1 MEVKEQKP
9 YDIAK
14 SGPQSY
20 RLLQEQNAQNFKIDA
35 PTSKE
40 YLYEK
45 NQANA
50 YLGHSMYNAVEAA
63 PTVVQSPLYGSNTKL
78 GQSYFD
84 QDVYNKE
91 EFENAGDVRAENQ
104 PAIIQ
109 AINGTTK
116 GAILAGTTALSG
128 ILGIP
133 YGIASAA
140 VNHDFS
146 KLWDNDVTRTAQA
159 INDAS
164 EEWLPNYYTKQQTEG
179 SWYSPSNIL
188 SANFIFDKVIK
199 NIGFTVGAA
208 YSGGLYTKGIDLIAK
223 GIGGLR
229 AMALTGKT
237 FKEAAELG
245 ARAMNM
251 SNATRVTKALV
262 GSVFS
267 ATAEGTIEALN
278 HVKDYVDIYRQKV
291 DAHTAEGI
299 NDAYREFAINGG
311 QFDGNGNP
319 ILDNTSKSLI
329 LQDKLY
335 KLQRAKEQAYKEIDA
350 TRANM
355 GNADFIANLPILT
368 LGNWFTLGK
377 MFAGGYKA
385 ARNISKVTTRATKE
399 AMAAAKAEGKE
410 AVERLNNIVKKA
422 KKTGYQG
429 LTDEEKALVEEG
441 TNHLLG
447 DKTYA
452 ALMAARE
459 PLKEGFEEMTQAAAA
474 KSSQNYYGSRVDAI
488 YDAAMDNN
496 SRDQVLNWWQASMQG
511 FKDIYGDFNN
521 YEEGFIGALTGL
533 MGSPTFGKKNNSTS
547 ETYLGRSKW
556 IGMSGG
562 VVPQWRN
569 AIKGRQDE
577 AEIVSHVNRILK
589 NGNLERDIKHLIAQ
603 TSFDNKQKVAAIRND
618 KMSFKDSEL
627 ASIFENIMYLKEAG
641 KIDLLNRAIDN
652 MDGFTEEDAKSILD
666 LTKKEIGLNG
676 GNLNALTKRREELV
690 AQSEELTKQK
700 EAALK
705 GIESFRN
712 STTLTPEESAKI
724 QVAEQ
729 TVARIDETVKN
740 IGNTIED
747 IDKQLKDKKSS
758 VVSPYL
764 NENGDLKTP
773 TEVLEDLNK
782 RKEKHK
788 KILKFVTGAMDSID
802 ASTNEALT
810 NDQLKTLTWYKVM
823 MLDWKDRANSMGTSL
838 SRFVREFLNDQDA
851 IEKLARLDEELK
863 GVDVKHLTKEELQT
877 YGGAIVSRN
886 ILKNIIGGSKSI
898 VKLLE
903 DIQSNSKEDMGLA
916 LARLLNEEKETEIDG
931 KKQKVGD
938 YLFNSLKTT
947 INANAAAAQDEKE
960 NFITTLS
967 DLRKIGENY
976 STYNKLLKEY
986 MKNPSE
992 IDKAHQDT
1000 LNKAEREAN
1009 NKKSKKTKDS
1019 LRFDGSIGDLTK
1031 DLRDNRE
1038 ELENIGAD
1046 EFKNSLDENQLE
1058 AFNEAEKLLDGID
1071 SIEHKI
1077 NTSDLEDEVKK
1088 AMLANLDDSIEGV
1101 NNIDE
1106 LLEKLS
1112 SLDPSEALERA
1123 LEAGNLD
1130 DIAKLDRIEELEA
1143 QYREFIDQD
1152 LSKVADAIEAKRKAQ
1167 IKDIEEKA
1175 KKAADAL
1182 DEAEEERVKEPKE
1195 RKLRVPKE
1203 RKKGEN
1209 LANRKKANARN
1220 KARKE
1225 EQPKSRPSVEED
1237 KEAVKKQGT
1246 NSDIANRNARRKKVG
1261 YSSNF
1266 ANRPQLSETFFYGR
1280 DLLTYVQYIKENPS
1294 RIPKFVASKLFP
1306 GIKTQEDF
1314 IKAYTKYIEA
1324 TYQYL
1329 KDNGAFE
1336 YVKHNLKANDK
1347 LVFTVDEELNNK
1359 AGVPVVIIKAV
1370 DKEGNSHVVGTMKT
1384 ELDFMSINTKT
1395 DLTYGTT
1402 EAAQKKLYDEIVYK
1416 YKASKVKSS
1425 QKQNVKSS
1433 TEQSEDKFNFSTTSG
1448 TRENRYEV
1456 TPHKKIDKDGNTV
1469 ITYSAK
1475 VTYVK
1480 GAPKGH
1486 QEGEVRTLEDGNGF
1500 TKLDFDDIDFAEYA
1514 AGDHREDGTIVT
1526 KDEVDKE
1533 DIKKSR
1539 EIITNLLTDLL
1550 SNKLNTTIRKIII
1563 AKDGRVFVDF
1573 QGKDLRVPL
1582 KKEAVSK
1589 YLDKYSSQSKDDL
1602 IHITNTSQGYS
1613 NLGKIQEWSKKTAD
1627 VRTEP
1632 DGFGVKNGLTYFKK
1646 SHEGGRGGD
1655 NITIW
1660 FRDELSQSIKEKIP
1674 KLLDESK
1681 DLNEFGDKV
1690 TELINTESLQINNE
1704 EFVGTEATIVKPT
1717 YFSSMEEQLGSKKSS
1732 WEYYRDNINRTY
1744 GGIEYVTGVMY
1755 QATLEPAIKFAIDSR
1770 VLPIKYRS
1778 YLGKTRENAIEKSD
1792 LQEIINELKSLE
1804 INNPSELIEYVDRK
1818 SQEQVDSKEFVGAE
1832 SSVKRLMG
1840 GDVAFSD
1847 TESSISSIF
1856 NNTGS
1861 TIIFGVVND
1870 SGMIS
1875 TTNSSVD
1882 SKILQVDVAKAKEGQ
1897 VYVLIPSNN
1906 GSLLPALCYGDVIE
1920 DLLEKPNDW
1929 YIEETIKAIQ
1939 SLTNIAQIGSNKN
1952 NVAKWLG
1959 ISTQTINV
1967 SVGHLGTDNKFTED
1981 TDITNADRIRVA
1993 YNDAKGERKYI
2004 YIALSDDKTISH
2016 DNAKKFIESFA
2027 SRFSIDSHLTVNL
2040 NTQRL
2045 MDKDYINNMSKY
2057 YFTNIVQGQT
2067 HSVNDWFTYNKTQT
2081 EIDNEPKERKPVKP
2095 TKKPTETTP
2104 TGAPKTS
2111 KDVTVG
2117 DNTYTTTSDGRVYDE
2132 EDKLVVGE
2140 ERTKVL
2146 DETNKPQEEP
2156 KEEPTEKQEEKDKQ
2170 EKQEEKPVESV
2181 DLASQILGGAKRG
2194 KRRAKPKEEN
2204 EDKKKDDD
2212 NKPEINQDQIDTTRT
2227 RQSNNR
2233 RRRPIKPSSESSES
2247 TSTAEPT
2254 EPKKTVRQRSI
2265 DKAISIFPNMDKSRI
2280 EGVVN
2285 RIFDAVEGNEGAMQI
2300 LDDIKTVVSFFKKV
2314 STPIANISTRAY
2326 NNFINAVLDPMERE
2340 KLNEESSREFNVE
2353 NKDFNLRTMEV
2364 IDKVSSALREYLD
2377 GYVTIKSKALLNI
2390 FKIIKSAV
2398 DSLGKNMIVLN
2409 NFFNNILAETT
2420 SIIIGETGD
2429 SATEDLR
2436 VRYAY
2441 SNLSNQVKSWLH
2453 NRGTNIDAYN
2463 RLSPQQQESY
2473 IRCMI

>member
-1 MEVKEQKP
+1 MKVKEQKP

-20 RLLQEQNAQNFKIDA
+20 RLLQEQNARNFKIDA

-63 PTVVQSPLYGSNTKL
+63 PTVVQSPLYNSNTKL

-84 QDVYNKE
+84 QDIYNKE

-140 VNHDFS
+140 VNQDFS

-159 INDAS
+159 INDAA

-179 SWYSPSNIL
+179 SWYSPSNIF
-188 SANFIFDKVIK
+188 STNFIFDKVIK

-208 YSGGLYTKGIDLIAK
+208 YSGGLYTKGIDLVAK
-223 GIGGLR
+223 GLGGLR

-278 HVKDYVDIYRQKV
+278 NSKDYVDIYRQKV

-350 TRANM
+350 TRDNM
-355 GNADFIANLPILT
+355 GNADLLANLPILT
-368 LGNWFTLGK
+368 LGNWLTFGK

-385 ARNISKVTTRATKE
+385 ARNTSKVTTRATKE

-422 KKTGYQG
+422 RKTGYQG

-452 ALMAARE
+452 ALMAVRE
-459 PLKEGFEEMTQAAAA
+459 PLKEGNEEMAQSAAA

-589 NGNLERDIKHLIAQ
+589 SGNLERDIKHLIAQ
-603 TSFDNKQKVAAIRND
+603 TSFDNKQKIAAIRND

-641 KIDLLNRAIDN
+641 KTDLLNRAIDN

-676 GNLNALTKRREELV
+676 ENLNALTKRREELV

-729 TVARIDETVKN
+729 TVARIDETVEN

-764 NENGDLKTP
+764 NEDGDLKTP

-788 KILKFVTGAMDSID
+788 KILDFITGAMDSID

-823 MLDWKDRANSMGTSL
+823 MLDWKDRANSMGTTI

-851 IEKLARLDEELK
+851 IEELARLDKELR
-863 GVDVKHLTKEELQT
+863 GVDVQHLTKEELQT

-916 LARLLNEEKETEIDG
+916 LARLLNEDKEIEIDG
-931 KKQKVGD
+931 KKQKIGD
-938 YLFNSLKTT
+938 YLFNAIKTT
-947 INANAAAAQDEKE
+947 INANAVSTQDDK
-960 NFITTLS
+960 NSFITTLS

-976 STYNKLLKEY
+976 NTYNKLLTEY
-986 MKNPSE
+986 TKNPSE
-992 IDKAHQDT
+992 IDKAHQAT
-1000 LNKAEREAN
+1000 TNRAEREAN
-1009 NKKSKKTKDS
+1009 NKKSKSTKNK
-1019 LRFDGSIGDLTK
+1019 LRFDGAIGDLTK
-1031 DLRDNRE
+1031 DLRDNKGE
-1038 ELENIGAD
+1038 IENIGID
-1046 EFKNSLDENQLE
+1046 EFKDSLDERQLK
-1058 AFNEAEKLLDGID
+1058 AFEGAESLLDGID

-1077 NTSDLEDEVKK
+1077 NTSDLEDEVKD
-1088 AMLANLDDSIEGV
+1088 AMLSNLDDSIEGV
-1101 NNIDE
+1101 NNVDE
-1106 LLEKLS
+1106 LLKKLS
-1112 SLDPSEALERA
+1112 SVDPSEALEKA
-1123 LEAGNLD
+1123 LEASNLD
-1130 DIAKLDRIEELEA
+1130 DIAKLDKIEELEA
-1143 QYREFIDQD
+1143 QYREFIEQD

-1167 IKDIEEKA
+1167 IKDIEERA

-1182 DEAEEERVKEPKE
+1182 DEAEEKRVREPKE
-1195 RKLRVPKE
+1195 RKIREPKE
-1203 RKKGEN
+1203 RKKRQT
-1209 LANRKKANARN
+1209 LSDRKKTTVRG
-1220 KARKE
+1220 KAGKE
-1225 EQPKSRPSVEED
+1225 EQPKSKPSIEED
-1237 KEAVKKQGT
+1237 KKAVKKQGT
-1246 NSDIANRNARRKKVG
+1246 SNDIATRNTRRKEKG
-1261 YSSNF
+1261 YSNNF

-1294 RIPKFVASKLFP
+1294 RIPKFIPSKLFP
-1306 GIKTQEDF
+1306 DIKTQEDF
-1314 IKAYTKYIEA
+1314 IKAYTKYIET

-1347 LVFTVDEELNNK
+1347 LIFTVDEELNNK
-1359 AGVPVVIIKAV
+1359 AGVPVVIIKAI

-1416 YKASKVKSS
+1416 FKASKVKSS

-1433 TEQSEDKFNFSTTSG
+1433 TEQSEDKFNFSITSK

-1533 DIKKSR
+1533 DIEKSR
-1539 EIITNLLTDLL
+1539 EIITNLLTNLL

-1573 QGKDLRVPL
+1573 QVGDLRVPL

-1613 NLGKIQEWSKKTAD
+1613 DLGEIQEWSKKTAD

-1632 DGFGVKNGLTYFKK
+1632 DGFGIKNGLTYFKK

-1660 FRDELSQSIKEKIP
+1660 FRDEPSQSIKEKIP

-1690 TELINTESLQINNE
+1690 TELINTESSQINNE
-1704 EFVGTEATIVKPT
+1704 
-1717 YFSSMEEQLGSKKSS
+1717 
-1732 WEYYRDNINRTY
+1732 
-1744 GGIEYVTGVMY
+1744 
-1755 QATLEPAIKFAIDSR
+1755 
-1770 VLPIKYRS
+1770 
-1778 YLGKTRENAIEKSD
+1778 
-1792 LQEIINELKSLE
+1792 
-1804 INNPSELIEYVDRK
+1804 
-1818 SQEQVDSKEFVGAE
+1818 EFVGAE

-1847 TESSISSIF
+1847 IESSISSIF

-1861 TIIFGVVND
+1861 TITFGVVND

-1906 GSLLPALCYGDVIE
+1906 GSLLPALCYGTTIE
-1920 DLLEKPNDW
+1920 ELLEKPNDW

-1959 ISTQTINV
+1959 ISTQTINM
-1967 SVGHLGTDNKFTED
+1967 SVGHLGAENKFTED
-1981 TDITNADRIRVA
+1981 TEITNADKIRVA
-1993 YNDAKGERKYI
+1993 YNDAKGDRKYM
-2004 YIALSDDKTISH
+2004 YITLSDDKTISH

-2027 SRFSIDSHLTVNL
+2027 SRFSIESPLTVNL

-2045 MDKDYINNMSKY
+2045 TDEDYINNMSKY

-2081 EIDNEPKERKPVKP
+2081 ELDNEPKERKSVKP

-2104 TGAPKTS
+2104 TGAPKAS

-2117 DNTYTTTSDGRVYDE
+2117 DNTYTTTSDGRVYND

-2140 ERTKVL
+2140 ERTKIL
-2146 DETNKPQEEP
+2146 DEATKSQEES

-2170 EKQEEKPVESV
+2170 EKQEEKPTESV

-2247 TSTAEPT
+2247 TSTSA
-2254 EPKKTVRQRSI
+2254 EPKKTVRQKSI
-2265 DKAISIFPNMDKSRI
+2265 DKAISIFPNIDKSRI
-2280 EGVVN
+2280 KGIVN
-2285 RIFDAVEGNEGAMQI
+2285 RIFDAVESNTGAMQI
-2300 LDDIKTVVSFFKKV
+2300 LEDIKNAVNFFKKV
-2314 STPIANISTRAY
+2314 STPIGNISTRAY
-2326 NNFINAVLDPMERE
+2326 NNFINAVLDPIE
-2340 KLNEESSREFNVE
+2340 KEELNEEATREFNIE
-2353 NKDFNLRTMEV
+2353 SKDFNLRAMEV
-2364 IDKVSSALREYLD
+2364 MDKVSSAFREYLD
-2377 GYVTIKSKALLNI
+2377 GYITIKSKALLNI
-2390 FKIIKSAV
+2390 FKIIRNTINV
-2398 DSLGKNMIVLN
+2398 LGKNTIVLN

-2420 SIIIGETGD
+2420 SIITGEPVD
-2429 SATEDLR
+2429 SGTEELR
-2436 VRYAY
+2436 TRYAY
-2441 SNLSNQVKSWLH
+2441 NNLSDQVKSWLN

>member
-1 MEVKEQKP
+1 MKVKEQKP

-20 RLLQEQNAQNFKIDA
+20 RLLQEQNARNFKIDA

-63 PTVVQSPLYGSNTKL
+63 PTVVQSPLYSSNTKL

-140 VNHDFS
+140 VNQDFS

-159 INDAS
+159 INDAA

-179 SWYSPSNIL
+179 SWYSPSNIF

-208 YSGGLYTKGIDLIAK
+208 YSGGLYTKGIDLVAK
-223 GIGGLR
+223 GLGGLR

-278 HVKDYVDIYRQKV
+278 NSKDYVDIYRKKY
-291 DAHTAEGI
+291 DALTAEGI

-350 TRANM
+350 TRDNM
-355 GNADFIANLPILT
+355 GNADLLANLPILT
-368 LGNWFTLGK
+368 LGNWLTFGK

-385 ARNISKVTTRATKE
+385 ARNTSKVTTRATKE

-422 KKTGYQG
+422 RKTGYQG

-452 ALMAARE
+452 ALMAVRE
-459 PLKEGFEEMTQAAAA
+459 PLKEGNEEMAQSAAA

-589 NGNLERDIKHLIAQ
+589 SGNLERDIKHLIAQ
-603 TSFDNKQKVAAIRND
+603 TSFDNKQKIAAIRND

-641 KIDLLNRAIDN
+641 KTDLLNRAIDN

-676 GNLNALTKRREELV
+676 ENLNALTKRREELV

-729 TVARIDETVKN
+729 TVARIDETVEN

-758 VVSPYL
+758 VVSPYS
-764 NENGDLKTP
+764 NEDGDLKTP

-788 KILKFVTGAMDSID
+788 KILDFITGAMDSID

-823 MLDWKDRANSMGTSL
+823 MLDWKDRANSMGTTI

-851 IEKLARLDEELK
+851 IEELARLDKELR
-863 GVDVKHLTKEELQT
+863 GVDVQHLTKEELQT

-916 LARLLNEEKETEIDG
+916 LARLLNEDKEIEIDG
-931 KKQKVGD
+931 KKQKIGD
-938 YLFNSLKTT
+938 YLFNAIKTT
-947 INANAAAAQDEKE
+947 INANAVSTQDDK
-960 NFITTLS
+960 NSFITTLS

-976 STYNKLLKEY
+976 NTYNKLLTEY
-986 MKNPSE
+986 TKNPSE
-992 IDKAHQDT
+992 IDKAHQAT
-1000 LNKAEREAN
+1000 TNRAEREAN
-1009 NKKSKKTKDS
+1009 NKKSKSTKNK
-1019 LRFDGSIGDLTK
+1019 LRFDGAIGDLTK
-1031 DLRDNRE
+1031 DLRDNKGE
-1038 ELENIGAD
+1038 IENIGID
-1046 EFKNSLDENQLE
+1046 EFKDSLDEGQLK
-1058 AFNEAEKLLDGID
+1058 AFEGAESLLDGID

-1077 NTSDLEDEVKK
+1077 NTSDLEDEVKD
-1088 AMLANLDDSIEGV
+1088 AMLSNLDDSIEGV
-1101 NNIDE
+1101 NNVDE
-1106 LLEKLS
+1106 LLKKLS
-1112 SLDPSEALERA
+1112 SVDPSEALEKA
-1123 LEAGNLD
+1123 LEASNLD
-1130 DIAKLDRIEELEA
+1130 DIAKLDKIEELEA
-1143 QYREFIDQD
+1143 QYREFIEQD

-1167 IKDIEEKA
+1167 IKDIEERA

-1182 DEAEEERVKEPKE
+1182 DEAEEKRVREPKE
-1195 RKLRVPKE
+1195 RKIREPKE
-1203 RKKGEN
+1203 RKKRQT
-1209 LANRKKANARN
+1209 LSDRKKTTVRG
-1220 KARKE
+1220 KAGKE
-1225 EQPKSRPSVEED
+1225 EQPKSKPSIEED
-1237 KEAVKKQGT
+1237 KKAVKKQGT
-1246 NSDIANRNARRKKVG
+1246 SNDIATRNTRRKEKG
-1261 YSSNF
+1261 YSNNF

-1294 RIPKFVASKLFP
+1294 RIPKFIPSKLFP
-1306 GIKTQEDF
+1306 DIKTQEDF
-1314 IKAYTKYIEA
+1314 IKAYTKYIET

-1347 LVFTVDEELNNK
+1347 LIFTVDEELNNK
-1359 AGVPVVIIKAV
+1359 AGVPVVIIKAI

-1416 YKASKVKSS
+1416 FKASKVKSS

-1433 TEQSEDKFNFSTTSG
+1433 TEQSEDKFNFSITSK

-1533 DIKKSR
+1533 DIEKSR
-1539 EIITNLLTDLL
+1539 EIITNLLTNLL

-1573 QGKDLRVPL
+1573 QVGDLRVPL

-1613 NLGKIQEWSKKTAD
+1613 DLGEIQEWSKKTAD

-1632 DGFGVKNGLTYFKK
+1632 DGFGIKNGLTYFKK

-1660 FRDELSQSIKEKIP
+1660 FRDEPSQSIKEKIP

-1690 TELINTESLQINNE
+1690 TELINTESSQINNE
-1704 EFVGTEATIVKPT
+1704 
-1717 YFSSMEEQLGSKKSS
+1717 
-1732 WEYYRDNINRTY
+1732 
-1744 GGIEYVTGVMY
+1744 
-1755 QATLEPAIKFAIDSR
+1755 
-1770 VLPIKYRS
+1770 
-1778 YLGKTRENAIEKSD
+1778 
-1792 LQEIINELKSLE
+1792 
-1804 INNPSELIEYVDRK
+1804 
-1818 SQEQVDSKEFVGAE
+1818 EFVGAE

-1847 TESSISSIF
+1847 IESSISSIF

-1861 TIIFGVVND
+1861 TITFGVVND

-1906 GSLLPALCYGDVIE
+1906 GSLLPALCYGTTIE
-1920 DLLEKPNDW
+1920 ELLEKPNDW

-1959 ISTQTINV
+1959 ISTQTINM
-1967 SVGHLGTDNKFTED
+1967 SVGHLGAENKFTED
-1981 TDITNADRIRVA
+1981 TEITNADKIRVA
-1993 YNDAKGERKYI
+1993 YNDAKGDRKYM
-2004 YIALSDDKTISH
+2004 YITLSDDKTISH

-2027 SRFSIDSHLTVNL
+2027 SRFSIESPLTVNL

-2081 EIDNEPKERKPVKP
+2081 ELDNEPKERKSVKP

-2104 TGAPKTS
+2104 TGAPKAS

-2117 DNTYTTTSDGRVYDE
+2117 DNTYTTTSDGRVYND

-2140 ERTKVL
+2140 ERTKIL
-2146 DETNKPQEEP
+2146 DEATKSQEES

-2170 EKQEEKPVESV
+2170 EKQEEKPTESV

-2247 TSTAEPT
+2247 TSTSA
-2254 EPKKTVRQRSI
+2254 EPKKTVRQKSI
-2265 DKAISIFPNMDKSRI
+2265 DKAISIFPNIDKSRI
-2280 EGVVN
+2280 KGIVN
-2285 RIFDAVEGNEGAMQI
+2285 RIFDAVESNTGAMQI
-2300 LDDIKTVVSFFKKV
+2300 LEDIKNAVNFFKKV
-2314 STPIANISTRAY
+2314 STPIGNISTRAY
-2326 NNFINAVLDPMERE
+2326 NNFINAVLDPIE
-2340 KLNEESSREFNVE
+2340 KEELNEEATREFNIE
-2353 NKDFNLRTMEV
+2353 SKDFNLRAMEV
-2364 IDKVSSALREYLD
+2364 MDKVSSAFREYLD
-2377 GYVTIKSKALLNI
+2377 GYITIKSKALLNI
-2390 FKIIKSAV
+2390 FKIIRNTINV
-2398 DSLGKNMIVLN
+2398 LGKNTIVLN

-2420 SIIIGETGD
+2420 SIITGEPVD
-2429 SATEDLR
+2429 SGTEELR
-2436 VRYAY
+2436 TRYAY
-2441 SNLSNQVKSWLH
+2441 NNLSDQVKSWLN

>member
-1 MEVKEQKP
+1 MKAKEQKP

-20 RLLQEQNAQNFKIDA
+20 RLLQEQNARNFKIDA

-63 PTVVQSPLYGSNTKL
+63 PTVVQSPLYNSNTKL

-140 VNHDFS
+140 INQDFS
-146 KLWDNDVTRTAQA
+146 KLRDNDVTRTAQA
-159 INDAS
+159 INDAA

-179 SWYSPSNIL
+179 SWYSPSNIF

-208 YSGGLYTKGIDLIAK
+208 YSGGLYTKGIDLVAK
-223 GIGGLR
+223 GLGGLR

-278 HVKDYVDIYRQKV
+278 NSKDYVDIYRKKY
-291 DAHTAEGI
+291 DALTAEGI

-350 TRANM
+350 TRDNM
-355 GNADFIANLPILT
+355 GNADLLANLPILT
-368 LGNWFTLGK
+368 LGNWLTFGK

-385 ARNISKVTTRATKE
+385 ARNTSKVTTRATKE

-447 DKTYA
+447 DKAYA
-452 ALMAARE
+452 ALMAVRE
-459 PLKEGFEEMTQAAAA
+459 PLKEGNEEMAQAAAA

-589 NGNLERDIKHLIAQ
+589 SGNLERDIKHLIAQ

-676 GNLNALTKRREELV
+676 ENLNALNKRKDELV
-690 AQSEELTKQK
+690 AQFEELVKQK
-700 EAALK
+700 DAAAKAIEDFKNSTEPTEEQQAQLAAASDTINRINE
-705 GIESFRN
+705 GIE
-712 STTLTPEESAKI
+712 
-724 QVAEQ
+724 
-729 TVARIDETVKN
+729 N
-740 IGNTIED
+740 INNTIDD
-747 IDKQLKDKKSS
+747 INKQLQDKKSS
-758 VVSPYL
+758 VVSPYS
-764 NENGDLKTP
+764 NEDGDLKTP

-788 KILKFVTGAMDSID
+788 KILDFITGAMDSID

-823 MLDWKDRANSMGTSL
+823 MLDWKDRANSMGTTM

-851 IEKLARLDEELK
+851 IEELARLDKELK
-863 GVDVKHLTKEELQT
+863 GVDVQHLTKEELQT

-903 DIQSNSKEDMGLA
+903 DIESNSKEDMGLA
-916 LARLLNEEKETEIDG
+916 LARLLNEDKEIEIDG
-931 KKQKVGD
+931 KKQKIGD
-938 YLFNSLKTT
+938 YLFNAIKTN
-947 INANAAAAQDEKE
+947 INANAVSTQDDK
-960 NFITTLS
+960 NSFITTLS

-976 STYNKLLKEY
+976 NTYNKLLTEY
-986 MKNPSE
+986 TKNPSE
-992 IDKAHQDT
+992 IDKAHQAT
-1000 LNKAEREAN
+1000 TNRAEREVN
-1009 NKKSKKTKDS
+1009 NKKSKSTKNK
-1019 LRFDGSIGDLTK
+1019 LRFDGTIGDLTK
-1031 DLRDNRE
+1031 DLRDNKGE
-1038 ELENIGAD
+1038 IENIGID
-1046 EFKNSLDENQLE
+1046 EFKDSLDEKQLK
-1058 AFNEAEKLLDGID
+1058 AFEGAEGLLDGID

-1077 NTSDLEDEVKK
+1077 NTSDLEDEVKD
-1088 AMLANLDDSIEGV
+1088 AMLSNLDDSIEGV
-1101 NNIDE
+1101 NNVDE
-1106 LLEKLS
+1106 LLKKLS
-1112 SLDPSEALERA
+1112 SVDPSEALEKA
-1123 LEAGNLD
+1123 LEASNLD
-1130 DIAKLDRIEELEA
+1130 DIAKLDKIEELEA
-1143 QYREFIDQD
+1143 QYREFIEQD
-1152 LSKVADAIEAKRKAQ
+1152 LSKVAEAIEAKRKAQ
-1167 IKDIEEKA
+1167 IKDIEERA

-1182 DEAEEERVKEPKE
+1182 DEAEEKRVKEPKE
-1195 RKLRVPKE
+1195 RKIREPKE
-1203 RKKGEN
+1203 RKKRQT
-1209 LANRKKANARN
+1209 LSDRKKTTVRG
-1220 KARKE
+1220 KAGKE

-1246 NSDIANRNARRKKVG
+1246 NSDINYKNKKRKETG
-1261 YSSNF
+1261 YSNNF

-1280 DLLTYVQYIKENPS
+1280 DLLTYVQYIKENSS
-1294 RIPKFVASKLFP
+1294 RIPKFVASRLFP
-1306 GIKTQEDF
+1306 SIKTQEDF

-1347 LVFTVDEELNNK
+1347 LIFTVDEELNNK
-1359 AGVPVVIIKAV
+1359 AGVPVVIIKAI

-1416 YKASKVKSS
+1416 FKASKAKDSQVKTSNNIS
-1425 QKQNVKSS
+1425 FKTDYQYDKKMSAYGIEGNL
-1433 TEQSEDKFNFSTTSG
+1433 SEVVNGTAIYKDANSNPNILLVAKGDHTFIGIFRESG
-1448 TRENRYEV
+1448 SNRWSIKMENP
-1456 TPHKKIDKDGNTV
+1456 TKDKDFKNMIASVMSQLPVGSELFERTSISVDGLRVFAQQLNHGFEIGND
-1469 ITYSAK
+1469 TYETSLN
-1475 VTYVK
+1475 
-1480 GAPKGH
+1480 GADLGNVFNMSK
-1486 QEGEVRTLEDGNGF
+1486 QEQEDMSQVLADGRNI
-1500 TKLDFDDIDFAEYA
+1500 DDI
-1514 AGDHREDGTIVT
+1514 RNI
-1526 KDEVDKE
+1526 
-1533 DIKKSR
+1533 
-1539 EIITNLLTDLL
+1539 
-1550 SNKLNTTIRKIII
+1550 
-1563 AKDGRVFVDF
+1563 
-1573 QGKDLRVPL
+1573 L
-1582 KKEAVSK
+1582 KP
-1589 YLDKYSSQSKDDL
+1589 YLEK
-1602 IHITNTSQGYS
+1602 
-1613 NLGKIQEWSKKTAD
+1613 
-1627 VRTEP
+1627 
-1632 DGFGVKNGLTYFKK
+1632 FGVKDINKVVFFGKNSSGETVVRLK
-1646 SHEGGRGGD
+1646 
-1655 NITIW
+1655 
-1660 FRDELSQSIKEKIP
+1660 LPVLEKVRQ
-1674 KLLDESK
+1674 E
-1681 DLNEFGDKV
+1681 N
-1690 TELINTESLQINNE
+1690 TNTEQQE
-1704 EFVGTEATIVKPT
+1704 EFI
-1717 YFSSMEEQLGSKKSS
+1717 
-1732 WEYYRDNINRTY
+1732 
-1744 GGIEYVTGVMY
+1744 
-1755 QATLEPAIKFAIDSR
+1755 
-1770 VLPIKYRS
+1770 
-1778 YLGKTRENAIEKSD
+1778 
-1792 LQEIINELKSLE
+1792 
-1804 INNPSELIEYVDRK
+1804 
-1818 SQEQVDSKEFVGAE
+1818 GAE

-1840 GDVAFSD
+1840 GDVAFSN

-1856 NNTGS
+1856 NNTG
-1861 TIIFGVVND
+1861 TEIIFGVVND

-1875 TTNSSVD
+1875 TTNSNVD

-1906 GSLLPALCYGDVIE
+1906 GSLLPALCYGTTIE
-1920 DLLEKPNDW
+1920 ELLEKPNDW

-1959 ISTQTINV
+1959 ISTQTINI
-1967 SVGHLGTDNKFTED
+1967 SVGHLNAENKFTED
-1981 TDITNADRIRVA
+1981 TDITNADKIRVA
-1993 YNDAKGERKYI
+1993 YNDAKGDRKYM
-2004 YIALSDDKTISH
+2004 YITLSDDKTVSH

-2027 SRFSIDSHLTVNL
+2027 SRFSIESPLTVNL

-2081 EIDNEPKERKPVKP
+2081 ELDNEPKERKPVKP

-2117 DNTYTTTSDGRVYDE
+2117 DNTYTTTSDGRVYND

-2146 DETNKPQEEP
+2146 DEATKSQEES
-2156 KEEPTEKQEEKDKQ
+2156 KEELTEKQEEKDKQ
-2170 EKQEEKPVESV
+2170 EKQEEKPTESV

-2194 KRRAKPKEEN
+2194 RRRAKPEEKK

-2212 NKPEINQDQIDTTRT
+2212 NRPEINQDQIDTTRT
-2227 RQSNNR
+2227 RQNNNR

-2247 TSTAEPT
+2247 TSTSA
-2254 EPKKTVRQRSI
+2254 EPKKTVRQKSI
-2265 DKAISIFPNMDKSRI
+2265 DKAISIFPNIDKSRI
-2280 EGVVN
+2280 EGLVN
-2285 RIFDAVEGNEGAMQI
+2285 RIFDAVESNTGAMQI
-2300 LDDIKTVVSFFKKV
+2300 LEDIKTVVSFFKKA

-2326 NNFINAVLDPMERE
+2326 NNFINAVLDPIE
-2340 KLNEESSREFNVE
+2340 KEELDEEATREFNIE
-2353 NKDFNLRTMEV
+2353 NKDFNLRTMEI

-2377 GYVTIKSKALLNI
+2377 GYTTVKSKVLLNI
-2390 FKIIKSAV
+2390 FKIIRNTV
-2398 DSLGKNMIVLN
+2398 NVLGKNTIVLN

-2420 SIIIGETGD
+2420 SIITGEPVD
-2429 SATEDLR
+2429 SGTEELR
-2436 VRYAY
+2436 TRYAY
-2441 SNLSNQVKSWLH
+2441 NNLSDQVKSWL
-2453 NRGTNIDAYN
+2453 NSRGTNIDAYN

>member
-63 PTVVQSPLYGSNTKL
+63 PTVVQSPLYGSKTRL

-128 ILGIP
+128 TLGTI
-133 YGIASAA
+133 YGIGSAFA
-140 VNHDFS
+140 NQDFS
-146 KLWDNDVTRTAQA
+146 KLWDNEVTRAAQA

-164 EEWLPNYYTKQQTEG
+164 EEWLPNYYTTQQTE
-179 SWYSPSNIL
+179 SPWYSLSNIF
-188 SANFIFDKVIK
+188 SANFIFDKVVK
-199 NIGFTVGAA
+199 NIGFTIGAA
-208 YSGGLYTKGIDLIAK
+208 YSGGLYTKGINLVAK
-223 GIGGLR
+223 GLGGLR

-237 FKEAAELG
+237 FREAAELG

-278 HVKDYVDIYRQKV
+278 NSKDYVDIYRQKI

-329 LQDKLY
+329 LRDKLY
-335 KLQRAKEQAYKEIDA
+335 KLQGAKEQAYKEIDA
-350 TRANM
+350 TRDNM
-355 GNADFIANLPILT
+355 GNADLLANLPILT
-368 LGNWFTLGK
+368 LGNWLTFGK

-385 ARNISKVTTRATKE
+385 ARNTSKVTTRATKE
-399 AMAAAKAEGKE
+399 AMTAAKAEGKE
-410 AVERLNNIVKKA
+410 AIERLNNIVKKT

-447 DKTYA
+447 DKAYA

-577 AEIVSHVNRILK
+577 AKIVSHVNRILK
-589 NGNLERDIKHLIAQ
+589 SGNLERDIKHLIAQ

-676 GNLNALTKRREELV
+676 ENLNALTKRRDELV
-690 AQSEELTKQK
+690 AQSEELVKQK
-700 EAALK
+700 DAAAKAVEDFKNNTEPTEEQQAQLATASDTINRINE
-705 GIESFRN
+705 GIE
-712 STTLTPEESAKI
+712 
-724 QVAEQ
+724 
-729 TVARIDETVKN
+729 N
-740 IGNTIED
+740 INNTIDD
-747 IDKQLKDKKSS
+747 IDKQLQDKKSS
-758 VVSPYL
+758 IISPYL

-823 MLDWKDRANSMGTSL
+823 MLDWKDRANSMGTTM

-851 IEKLARLDEELK
+851 IEELARLDEKLK
-863 GVDVKHLTKEELQT
+863 GVDVQHLTKEELQT

-947 INANAAAAQDEKE
+947 INANAAATQDEKE

-967 DLRKIGENY
+967 DLKKIGENY

-992 IDKAHQDT
+992 IDKAHQAT
-1000 LNKAEREAN
+1000 LNRAEREAN

-1046 EFKNSLDENQLE
+1046 EFKNSLDENQLK

-1088 AMLANLDDSIEGV
+1088 AMLTNLDDSIEGV

-1123 LEAGNLD
+1123 LEASNLD

-1143 QYREFIDQD
+1143 QYREFIEQD

-1182 DEAEEERVKEPKE
+1182 DEAEEKRVKEPKE

-1209 LANRKKANARN
+1209 IANRKKANARN
-1220 KARKE
+1220 KAGKE

-1294 RIPKFVASKLFP
+1294 RIPKFIPSKLFP
-1306 GIKTQEDF
+1306 SIKAQEDF

-1347 LVFTVDEELNNK
+1347 LIFTIDEELNNK
-1359 AGVPVVIIKAV
+1359 AGVPVVIIKAI

-1395 DLTYGTT
+1395 DSTYGTT

-1416 YKASKVKSS
+1416 FKASKVKP
-1425 QKQNVKSS
+1425 Q
-1433 TEQSEDKFNFSTTSG
+1433 E
-1448 TRENRYEV
+1448 
-1456 TPHKKIDKDGNTV
+1456 TPQDV
-1469 ITYSAK
+1469 
-1475 VTYVK
+1475 
-1480 GAPKGH
+1480 
-1486 QEGEVRTLEDGNGF
+1486 Q
-1500 TKLDFDDIDFAEYA
+1500 
-1514 AGDHREDGTIVT
+1514 
-1526 KDEVDKE
+1526 
-1533 DIKKSR
+1533 
-1539 EIITNLLTDLL
+1539 
-1550 SNKLNTTIRKIII
+1550 
-1563 AKDGRVFVDF
+1563 
-1573 QGKDLRVPL
+1573 
-1582 KKEAVSK
+1582 
-1589 YLDKYSSQSKDDL
+1589 KDDL

-1660 FRDELSQSIKEKIP
+1660 FRDEPSQSIKEKIP

-1690 TELINTESLQINNE
+1690 TELINTESSQINNE
-1704 EFVGTEATIVKPT
+1704 EFI
-1717 YFSSMEEQLGSKKSS
+1717 
-1732 WEYYRDNINRTY
+1732 
-1744 GGIEYVTGVMY
+1744 
-1755 QATLEPAIKFAIDSR
+1755 
-1770 VLPIKYRS
+1770 
-1778 YLGKTRENAIEKSD
+1778 
-1792 LQEIINELKSLE
+1792 
-1804 INNPSELIEYVDRK
+1804 
-1818 SQEQVDSKEFVGAE
+1818 GAE

-1861 TIIFGVVND
+1861 TITFGVVND

-1875 TTNSSVD
+1875 TTNSNVD

-1906 GSLLPALCYGDVIE
+1906 GSLLPALCYGTTIE
-1920 DLLEKPNDW
+1920 ELLEKPNDW

-1939 SLTNIAQIGSNKN
+1939 SLTNIVQIGSNKI

-2027 SRFSIDSHLTVNL
+2027 SRFSIDSPLTVNL

-2300 LDDIKTVVSFFKKV
+2300 LDDIKTVVSFFKKA

-2326 NNFINAVLDPMERE
+2326 NNFINIVLEPMERE
-2340 KLNEESSREFNVE
+2340 KLDEEATREFNIE
-2353 NKDFNLRTMEV
+2353 SKDFDLKIMEV
-2364 IDKVSSALREYLD
+2364 LDKVSSAFREYLD
-2377 GYVTIKSKALLNI
+2377 GYVTVKSKALLNI

-2436 VRYAY
+2436 TRYAY
-2441 SNLSNQVKSWLH
+2441 SNLSDQVKSWL
-2453 NRGTNIDAYN
+2453 NSRGTNIDAYN

>member
-1 MEVKEQKP
+1 MKVKEQKP

-20 RLLQEQNAQNFKIDA
+20 RLLQEQNARNFKIDA

-63 PTVVQSPLYGSNTKL
+63 PTVVQSPLYNSNTKL

-140 VNHDFS
+140 VNQDFS
-146 KLWDNDVTRTAQA
+146 KLWDNDVTRVAQA
-159 INDAS
+159 INDTA
-164 EEWLPNYYTKQQTEG
+164 EEWLPNYYTKQQTED
-179 SWYSPSNIL
+179 SWYSPSNIF
-188 SANFIFDKVIK
+188 SANFIFDKIIK

-208 YSGGLYTKGIDLIAK
+208 YSGGLYTKGINLVAK
-223 GIGGLR
+223 GLGGLR

-278 HVKDYVDIYRQKV
+278 NSKDYVDIYRKKY
-291 DAHTAEGI
+291 DALTAEGI

-335 KLQRAKEQAYKEIDA
+335 KLQKAKEQAYKEIDA
-350 TRANM
+350 TRDNM

-368 LGNWFTLGK
+368 LGNWLTFGK

-385 ARNISKVTTRATKE
+385 ARNTSKVTTRATKE

-459 PLKEGFEEMTQAAAA
+459 PLKEGNEEMAQAAAA

-511 FKDIYGDFNN
+511 FKNIYGDFNN

-589 NGNLERDIKHLIAQ
+589 SGNLERDIKHLIAQ
-603 TSFDNKQKVAAIRND
+603 TSFDNKQKIAAIRND

-652 MDGFTEEDAKSILD
+652 MEGFTEEDAKSILD
-666 LTKKEIGLNG
+666 LTKKDIGLNG
-676 GNLNALTKRREELV
+676 ENLNALTKRRDELV
-690 AQSEELTKQK
+690 AQSEELVKQK
-700 EAALK
+700 DAAVKAIEDFKNSTEPTEEQQAQLVAASDTINRINE
-705 GIESFRN
+705 GIE
-712 STTLTPEESAKI
+712 
-724 QVAEQ
+724 
-729 TVARIDETVKN
+729 N
-740 IGNTIED
+740 INNTIDD
-747 IDKQLKDKKSS
+747 IDKQLQDKKSS
-758 VVSPYL
+758 IISPYL
-764 NENGDLKTP
+764 NEDGDLKTP
-773 TEVLEDLNK
+773 IEVLEDLNK

-788 KILKFVTGAMDSID
+788 KILDFITGAMDSID

-823 MLDWKDRANSMGTSL
+823 MLDWKDRANSMGTTM

-851 IEKLARLDEELK
+851 IEELARLDEELK
-863 GVDVKHLTKEELQT
+863 GVDVQHLTKEELQT

-903 DIQSNSKEDMGLA
+903 DIESNSKEDMGLA
-916 LARLLNEEKETEIDG
+916 LARLLNEDKEIEIDG
-931 KKQKVGD
+931 KKQKIGD
-938 YLFNSLKTT
+938 YLFNAIKTT
-947 INANAAAAQDEKE
+947 INANAVSTQDDKN

-976 STYNKLLKEY
+976 NTYNKLLTEY
-986 MKNPSE
+986 TKNPSE
-992 IDKAHQDT
+992 IDKAHQAT
-1000 LNKAEREAN
+1000 INRAEREVN
-1009 NKKSKKTKDS
+1009 NKKSKSTKNK
-1019 LRFDGSIGDLTK
+1019 LRFDGTIGDLTK
-1031 DLRDNRE
+1031 DLRDSKGE
-1038 ELENIGAD
+1038 IENIGID
-1046 EFKNSLDENQLE
+1046 EFKDSLDERQLK
-1058 AFNEAEKLLDGID
+1058 AFEGAESLLDGID

-1088 AMLANLDDSIEGV
+1088 AMLDNLDDSIEGV
-1101 NNIDE
+1101 NNVDE

-1112 SLDPSEALERA
+1112 SVDPSEALEKA
-1123 LEAGNLD
+1123 LEASNLD

-1143 QYREFIDQD
+1143 QYREFIEQD

-1182 DEAEEERVKEPKE
+1182 DEAEEERIKEPKE

-1203 RKKGEN
+1203 RKKRQT
-1209 LANRKKANARN
+1209 LSDRKKTTVRG
-1220 KARKE
+1220 KAGKE
-1225 EQPKSRPSVEED
+1225 EQPNSRPSVEED
-1237 KEAVKKQGT
+1237 KKAVKNQGT
-1246 NSDIANRNARRKKVG
+1246 SGDISYRNKRRKEKG
-1261 YSSNF
+1261 YSNNF

-1280 DLLTYVQYIKENPS
+1280 DLLTYVQYIKENPNN
-1294 RIPKFVASKLFP
+1294 IPKFVASKLFP
-1306 GIKTQEDF
+1306 SIKTQEDF
-1314 IKAYTKYIEA
+1314 IKAYTKYIEE

-1336 YVKHNLKANDK
+1336 YVKHNLKANDR
-1347 LVFTVDEELNNK
+1347 LIFTVDEELNNK
-1359 AGVPVVIIKAV
+1359 AGVPVVIIKAI

-1384 ELDFMSINTKT
+1384 ELDFMSINNKT

-1416 YKASKVKSS
+1416 FKASKAKE
-1425 QKQNVKSS
+1425 NTN
-1433 TEQSEDKFNFSTTSG
+1433 TEQ
-1448 TRENRYEV
+1448 
-1456 TPHKKIDKDGNTV
+1456 
-1469 ITYSAK
+1469 
-1475 VTYVK
+1475 
-1480 GAPKGH
+1480 
-1486 QEGEVRTLEDGNGF
+1486 Q
-1500 TKLDFDDIDFAEYA
+1500 
-1514 AGDHREDGTIVT
+1514 
-1526 KDEVDKE
+1526 
-1533 DIKKSR
+1533 
-1539 EIITNLLTDLL
+1539 
-1550 SNKLNTTIRKIII
+1550 
-1563 AKDGRVFVDF
+1563 
-1573 QGKDLRVPL
+1573 
-1582 KKEAVSK
+1582 
-1589 YLDKYSSQSKDDL
+1589 
-1602 IHITNTSQGYS
+1602 
-1613 NLGKIQEWSKKTAD
+1613 
-1627 VRTEP
+1627 
-1632 DGFGVKNGLTYFKK
+1632 
-1646 SHEGGRGGD
+1646 
-1655 NITIW
+1655 
-1660 FRDELSQSIKEKIP
+1660 
-1674 KLLDESK
+1674 
-1681 DLNEFGDKV
+1681 
-1690 TELINTESLQINNE
+1690 E
-1704 EFVGTEATIVKPT
+1704 EFI
-1717 YFSSMEEQLGSKKSS
+1717 
-1732 WEYYRDNINRTY
+1732 
-1744 GGIEYVTGVMY
+1744 
-1755 QATLEPAIKFAIDSR
+1755 
-1770 VLPIKYRS
+1770 
-1778 YLGKTRENAIEKSD
+1778 
-1792 LQEIINELKSLE
+1792 
-1804 INNPSELIEYVDRK
+1804 
-1818 SQEQVDSKEFVGAE
+1818 GAE

-1875 TTNSSVD
+1875 TTNDSVN

-1906 GSLLPALCYGDVIE
+1906 GSLLPALCYGTTIE
-1920 DLLEKPNDW
+1920 ELLEKPNDW

-1959 ISTQTINV
+1959 ISTQTINM
-1967 SVGHLGTDNKFTED
+1967 SVGHLNEDNKFIED
-1981 TDITNADRIRVA
+1981 DDIVNADRVRVA
-1993 YNDAKGERKYI
+1993 FNVKHKEKRQYM

-2027 SRFSIDSHLTVNL
+2027 SRFSIESPLTVNL

-2104 TGAPKTS
+2104 TGAPKAS

-2117 DNTYTTTSDGRVYDE
+2117 DNTYTTTSDGRVYND

-2146 DETNKPQEEP
+2146 DEATKPQEES

-2170 EKQEEKPVESV
+2170 EKQEEKPTESV

-2194 KRRAKPKEEN
+2194 RRRTKPEEKK

-2212 NKPEINQDQIDTTRT
+2212 NRPEISQDQIDTTRT
-2227 RQSNNR
+2227 RQNNNR

-2247 TSTAEPT
+2247 TSTST
-2254 EPKKTVRQRSI
+2254 EPKKTVRQKSI
-2265 DKAISIFPNMDKSRI
+2265 DKAISIFPNIDKSRI
-2280 EGVVN
+2280 EGIVN
-2285 RIFDAVEGNEGAMQI
+2285 RIFDAVESNTGAMQI
-2300 LDDIKTVVSFFKKV
+2300 LEDIKTVVSFFKKA

-2326 NNFINAVLDPMERE
+2326 NNFINAVLDPIE
-2340 KLNEESSREFNVE
+2340 KEELDEEATREFNIE
-2353 NKDFNLRTMEV
+2353 SKDFNLRTME
-2364 IDKVSSALREYLD
+2364 IMDKVSSALREYLD
-2377 GYVTIKSKALLNI
+2377 GYITVKSKVLLNI
-2390 FKIIKSAV
+2390 FKIIRNTV
-2398 DSLGKNMIVLN
+2398 NVLGKNTIVLN

-2420 SIIIGETGD
+2420 SIITGEPVD
-2429 SATEDLR
+2429 SGTEELR
-2436 VRYAY
+2436 TRYAY
-2441 SNLSNQVKSWLH
+2441 SNLSDQVKSWLN

>member
-1 MEVKEQKP
+1 MKAKEQKP

-20 RLLQEQNAQNFKIDA
+20 RLLQEQNARNFKIDA

-63 PTVVQSPLYGSNTKL
+63 PTVVQSPLYNSNTKL

-140 VNHDFS
+140 INQDFS
-146 KLWDNDVTRTAQA
+146 KLWDNDVTRVAQA
-159 INDAS
+159 INDAA

-179 SWYSPSNIL
+179 SWYSPSNIF

-208 YSGGLYTKGIDLIAK
+208 YSGGLYTKGINLIAK
-223 GIGGLR
+223 GLGGLR

-278 HVKDYVDIYRQKV
+278 NSKDYVDIYRKKY
-291 DAHTAEGI
+291 DALTAEGI

-350 TRANM
+350 TRASM
-355 GNADFIANLPILT
+355 GNADLLANLPILT
-368 LGNWFTLGK
+368 LGNWLTFGK

-385 ARNISKVTTRATKE
+385 ARNTSKVTTRATKE

-447 DKTYA
+447 DKAYA
-452 ALMAARE
+452 ALMAVRE
-459 PLKEGFEEMTQAAAA
+459 PLKEGNEEMAQAAAA

-589 NGNLERDIKHLIAQ
+589 SGNLERDIKHLIAQ

-652 MDGFTEEDAKSILD
+652 MDSFTEEDAKSILD

-676 GNLNALTKRREELV
+676 ENLNALNKRKDELV
-690 AQSEELTKQK
+690 AQFEELVKQK
-700 EAALK
+700 DAAAKAIEDFKNSTEPTEEQQAQLAAASDTINRINE
-705 GIESFRN
+705 GIE
-712 STTLTPEESAKI
+712 
-724 QVAEQ
+724 
-729 TVARIDETVKN
+729 N
-740 IGNTIED
+740 INNTIDD
-747 IDKQLKDKKSS
+747 INKQLQDKKSS
-758 VVSPYL
+758 VVSPYS
-764 NENGDLKTP
+764 NEDGDLKTP

-788 KILKFVTGAMDSID
+788 KILDFITGAMDSID

-823 MLDWKDRANSMGTSL
+823 MLDWKDRANSMGTSI

-851 IEKLARLDEELK
+851 IEELARLDKELK
-863 GVDVKHLTKEELQT
+863 GVDVQHLTKEELQT

-903 DIQSNSKEDMGLA
+903 DIESNSKEDMGLA
-916 LARLLNEEKETEIDG
+916 LARLLNEDKEIEIDG
-931 KKQKVGD
+931 KKQKIGD
-938 YLFNSLKTT
+938 YLFNAIKTN
-947 INANAAAAQDEKE
+947 INANAISTQDDK
-960 NFITTLS
+960 NSFITTLS

-976 STYNKLLKEY
+976 NTYNKLLTEY
-986 MKNPSE
+986 TKNPSE
-992 IDKAHQDT
+992 IDKAHQAT
-1000 LNKAEREAN
+1000 TNRAEREVN
-1009 NKKSKKTKDS
+1009 NKKSKSTKNK
-1019 LRFDGSIGDLTK
+1019 LRFDGAVGDLTK
-1031 DLRDNRE
+1031 DLRDNKGE
-1038 ELENIGAD
+1038 IENIGID
-1046 EFKNSLDENQLE
+1046 EFKDSLDEKQLK
-1058 AFNEAEKLLDGID
+1058 AFEGAESLLDGID

-1077 NTSDLEDEVKK
+1077 NTSDLEDEVKG

-1101 NNIDE
+1101 NNVDE

-1112 SLDPSEALERA
+1112 SVDPSEALEKA
-1123 LEAGNLD
+1123 LEASNLD
-1130 DIAKLDRIEELEA
+1130 DIAKLDKIEELEA
-1143 QYREFIDQD
+1143 QYREFIEQD
-1152 LSKVADAIEAKRKAQ
+1152 LSKVAKAIEAKRKAQ
-1167 IKDIEEKA
+1167 IKDIEERA

-1182 DEAEEERVKEPKE
+1182 DKSEEERIKEPKE
-1195 RKLRVPKE
+1195 RKIREPKE
-1203 RKKGEN
+1203 RKKRQT
-1209 LANRKKANARN
+1209 LSDRKKTTVRG
-1220 KARKE
+1220 KAGKE

-1246 NSDIANRNARRKKVG
+1246 SSDITYRNKRRKEKG
-1261 YSSNF
+1261 YSNNF

-1294 RIPKFVASKLFP
+1294 RIPKFVASRLFP
-1306 GIKTQEDF
+1306 SIKTQEDF

-1336 YVKHNLKANDK
+1336 YVKYNLKANDK
-1347 LVFTVDEELNNK
+1347 LIFTVDEELNNK
-1359 AGVPVVIIKAV
+1359 AGVPVVIIKAI

-1416 YKASKVKSS
+1416 YKASKVKP
-1425 QKQNVKSS
+1425 Q
-1433 TEQSEDKFNFSTTSG
+1433 E
-1448 TRENRYEV
+1448 
-1456 TPHKKIDKDGNTV
+1456 TPQDV
-1469 ITYSAK
+1469 
-1475 VTYVK
+1475 
-1480 GAPKGH
+1480 
-1486 QEGEVRTLEDGNGF
+1486 Q
-1500 TKLDFDDIDFAEYA
+1500 
-1514 AGDHREDGTIVT
+1514 
-1526 KDEVDKE
+1526 
-1533 DIKKSR
+1533 
-1539 EIITNLLTDLL
+1539 
-1550 SNKLNTTIRKIII
+1550 
-1563 AKDGRVFVDF
+1563 
-1573 QGKDLRVPL
+1573 
-1582 KKEAVSK
+1582 
-1589 YLDKYSSQSKDDL
+1589 KDDL

-1613 NLGKIQEWSKKTAD
+1613 DLGEIQEWAKKTAD

-1646 SHEGGRGGD
+1646 SHKGGRGGD

-1660 FRDELSQSIKEKIP
+1660 FRNEPSQSIKEKIP

-1690 TELINTESLQINNE
+1690 TELINTESSQINNE
-1704 EFVGTEATIVKPT
+1704 EFI
-1717 YFSSMEEQLGSKKSS
+1717 
-1732 WEYYRDNINRTY
+1732 
-1744 GGIEYVTGVMY
+1744 
-1755 QATLEPAIKFAIDSR
+1755 
-1770 VLPIKYRS
+1770 
-1778 YLGKTRENAIEKSD
+1778 
-1792 LQEIINELKSLE
+1792 
-1804 INNPSELIEYVDRK
+1804 
-1818 SQEQVDSKEFVGAE
+1818 GAE

-1840 GDVAFSD
+1840 GDIAFSD

-1861 TIIFGVVND
+1861 TITFGVVND

-1875 TTNSSVD
+1875 TTNSNVD

-1906 GSLLPALCYGDVIE
+1906 GSLLPALCYGTTIE
-1920 DLLEKPNDW
+1920 ELLEKPNDW

-1959 ISTQTINV
+1959 ISTQTINI
-1967 SVGHLGTDNKFTED
+1967 SVGHLNAKNKFTED
-1981 TDITNADRIRVA
+1981 TDITNADKIRVA
-1993 YNDAKGERKYI
+1993 YNDAKGNRKYM
-2004 YIALSDDKTISH
+2004 YITLSDDKTISH

-2027 SRFSIDSHLTVNL
+2027 SRFSIESPLTVNL

-2081 EIDNEPKERKPVKP
+2081 EIDNEPKEIKPIKP

-2104 TGAPKTS
+2104 TGAPKIS
-2111 KDVTVG
+2111 KDVTMG
-2117 DNTYTTTSDGRVYDE
+2117 DNTYTTTSDGRVYND

-2146 DETNKPQEEP
+2146 DEATKSQEES

-2170 EKQEEKPVESV
+2170 EKQEEKPTESV

-2194 KRRAKPKEEN
+2194 RRRAKPEEKK

-2212 NKPEINQDQIDTTRT
+2212 NRPEINQDQIDTTRT
-2227 RQSNNR
+2227 RQNNNR

-2247 TSTAEPT
+2247 TSTSAEL
-2254 EPKKTVRQRSI
+2254 KKTVRQKSI
-2265 DKAISIFPNMDKSRI
+2265 DKAISIFPNIDKSRI
-2280 EGVVN
+2280 EGIVN
-2285 RIFDAVEGNEGAMQI
+2285 RIFDTVESNTGAMQI
-2300 LDDIKTVVSFFKKV
+2300 LEDIKTAVSFFKKA
-2314 STPIANISTRAY
+2314 STPIGNISTRAY
-2326 NNFINAVLDPMERE
+2326 NNFINAVLDPIE
-2340 KLNEESSREFNVE
+2340 KEELDEEATREFNIE
-2353 NKDFNLRTMEV
+2353 NKDFNLRTMEI

-2377 GYVTIKSKALLNI
+2377 GYITVKSKVLLNI
-2390 FKIIKSAV
+2390 FKIIRNTV
-2398 DSLGKNMIVLN
+2398 NVLGKNTIVLN

-2420 SIIIGETGD
+2420 SIITGEPVD
-2429 SATEDLR
+2429 SGTKELR
-2436 VRYAY
+2436 TRYAY
-2441 SNLSNQVKSWLH
+2441 NNLSDQVKSWLN

>member
-1 MEVKEQKP
+1 MKVKEQKP
-9 YDIAK
+9 YDISK

-20 RLLQEQNAQNFKIDA
+20 RLLQEQNARNFKIDA

-63 PTVVQSPLYGSNTKL
+63 PTVVQSPLYNSNTKL

-116 GAILAGTTALSG
+116 GTILAGTTALSG

-133 YGIASAA
+133 YGIVSAA
-140 VNHDFS
+140 VNQDFS

-159 INDAS
+159 INDAA

-179 SWYSPSNIL
+179 SWYSPSNIF

-208 YSGGLYTKGIDLIAK
+208 YSGGLYTKGIDLVAK
-223 GIGGLR
+223 GLGGLR

-278 HVKDYVDIYRQKV
+278 NSKDYVDIYRKKY
-291 DAHTAEGI
+291 DALTAEGI

-350 TRANM
+350 TRDNM
-355 GNADFIANLPILT
+355 GNADLLANLPILT
-368 LGNWFTLGK
+368 LGNWLTFGK

-385 ARNISKVTTRATKE
+385 ARNTSKVTTRATKE
-399 AMAAAKAEGKE
+399 AMDAARAEGKE

-452 ALMAARE
+452 ALMAVRE
-459 PLKEGFEEMTQAAAA
+459 PLKEGNEEMAQAAAA

-589 NGNLERDIKHLIAQ
+589 SGNLERDIKHLIAQ
-603 TSFDNKQKVAAIRND
+603 TSFDNKQKIAAIRND
-618 KMSFKDSEL
+618 KMLFKDSEL

-652 MDGFTEEDAKSILD
+652 MEGFTEEDAKSILD

-676 GNLNALTKRREELV
+676 ENLNALIKRKNELV
-690 AQSEELTKQK
+690 AQFEGLVKQK
-700 EAALK
+700 DAAAKAIEDFKNSTEPTEEQQAQLAAASDTINRINE
-705 GIESFRN
+705 GIE
-712 STTLTPEESAKI
+712 
-724 QVAEQ
+724 
-729 TVARIDETVKN
+729 N
-740 IGNTIED
+740 INNTIDD
-747 IDKQLKDKKSS
+747 IDKQLQDKKSS
-758 VVSPYL
+758 IISPYL
-764 NENGDLKTP
+764 NEDGDLKTP

-788 KILKFVTGAMDSID
+788 KILDFITGAMDSID

-823 MLDWKDRANSMGTSL
+823 MLDWKDRANSMGTSI

-851 IEKLARLDEELK
+851 IEELARLDEELK
-863 GVDVKHLTKEELQT
+863 GVDVQHLTKEELQT

-903 DIQSNSKEDMGLA
+903 DIESNSKEDMGLA
-916 LARLLNEEKETEIDG
+916 LARLLNEDKEIEIDG
-931 KKQKVGD
+931 KKQKIGD
-938 YLFNSLKTT
+938 YLFNAIKTT
-947 INANAAAAQDEKE
+947 INANAVSTQDDK
-960 NFITTLS
+960 NSFITTLS

-976 STYNKLLKEY
+976 STYNRLLKEY

-992 IDKAHQDT
+992 IDKAHQAT
-1000 LNKAEREAN
+1000 TNRAEREAN
-1009 NKKSKKTKDS
+1009 NKKSKSTKNK
-1019 LRFDGSIGDLTK
+1019 LRFDGTIGDLTK
-1031 DLRDNRE
+1031 DLRDSKGE
-1038 ELENIGAD
+1038 IENIGID
-1046 EFKNSLDENQLE
+1046 EFKDSLDEKQLK
-1058 AFNEAEKLLDGID
+1058 AFEGAESLLDGID

-1088 AMLANLDDSIEGV
+1088 AMLDNLDDSIEGV

-1112 SLDPSEALERA
+1112 SVDPSEALEKA
-1123 LEAGNLD
+1123 LEASNLD
-1130 DIAKLDRIEELEA
+1130 DVAKLDRIEELEA
-1143 QYREFIDQD
+1143 QYREFIEQD

-1167 IKDIEEKA
+1167 IEDIEEKA

-1182 DEAEEERVKEPKE
+1182 DKSEEERIKEPKE

-1203 RKKGEN
+1203 RKKRQT
-1209 LANRKKANARN
+1209 LSDRKKTTVRG
-1220 KARKE
+1220 KAGKE

-1237 KEAVKKQGT
+1237 KKAVKNQGT
-1246 NSDIANRNARRKKVG
+1246 SGDIARRNKKRKEKG
-1261 YSSNF
+1261 YSNNF

-1280 DLLTYVQYIKENPS
+1280 DLLTYVQYIKENPNN
-1294 RIPKFVASKLFP
+1294 IPKFVASKLFP
-1306 GIKTQEDF
+1306 SIKTQEDF

-1347 LVFTVDEELNNK
+1347 LIFTVDEELNNK
-1359 AGVPVVIIKAV
+1359 AGVPIVIIKAI

-1384 ELDFMSINTKT
+1384 ELDFMSINNKT

-1416 YKASKVKSS
+1416 FKASNVKSS

-1433 TEQSEDKFNFSTTSG
+1433 TEQSEDKFNFNATSG
-1448 TRENRYEV
+1448 TRESRYEV
-1456 TPHKKIDKDGNTV
+1456 TSHKKTDKDGNTV

-1475 VTYVK
+1475 LTYVK

-1486 QEGEVRTLEDGNGF
+1486 QEGEVRTLEDESGF
-1500 TKLDFDDIDFAEYA
+1500 VKLDFDDIDFAEYA
-1514 AGDHREDGTIVT
+1514 AGGHREDGTIVT

-1533 DIKKSR
+1533 DIEESKK
-1539 EIITNLLTDLL
+1539 IITNLLTGSL
-1550 SNKLNTTIRKIII
+1550 SNKLNTNIRKIII
-1563 AKDGRVFVDF
+1563 TKDGRVFVDF
-1573 QGKDLRVPL
+1573 QVKDLRVPL

-1589 YLDKYSSQSKDDL
+1589 YLDKQ
-1602 IHITNTSQGYS
+1602 
-1613 NLGKIQEWSKKTAD
+1613 
-1627 VRTEP
+1627 
-1632 DGFGVKNGLTYFKK
+1632 
-1646 SHEGGRGGD
+1646 
-1655 NITIW
+1655 
-1660 FRDELSQSIKEKIP
+1660 
-1674 KLLDESK
+1674 
-1681 DLNEFGDKV
+1681 
-1690 TELINTESLQINNE
+1690 
-1704 EFVGTEATIVKPT
+1704 
-1717 YFSSMEEQLGSKKSS
+1717 
-1732 WEYYRDNINRTY
+1732 
-1744 GGIEYVTGVMY
+1744 
-1755 QATLEPAIKFAIDSR
+1755 
-1770 VLPIKYRS
+1770 
-1778 YLGKTRENAIEKSD
+1778 
-1792 LQEIINELKSLE
+1792 
-1804 INNPSELIEYVDRK
+1804 
-1818 SQEQVDSKEFVGAE
+1818 SQEQVDNKEFIGAE

-1840 GDVAFSD
+1840 GDIAFSD

-1861 TIIFGVVND
+1861 TITFGVVND

-1875 TTNSSVD
+1875 TTNSNVD
-1882 SKILQVDVAKAKEGQ
+1882 SKILQVDAANAKEGQ

-1906 GSLLPALCYGDVIE
+1906 GSLLPALCYGTTIE
-1920 DLLEKPNDW
+1920 ELLKKPNDW

-1939 SLTNIAQIGSNKN
+1939 KLTNIIQIGNNKIE
-1952 NVAKWLG
+1952 VAKWLG
-1959 ISTQTINV
+1959 ISTGTINI
-1967 SVGHLGTDNKFTED
+1967 SVGHLNADKEFIED
-1981 TDITNADRIRVA
+1981 DDIVNADRVRVA
-1993 YNDAKGERKYI
+1993 FNVKHKEKRQYM

-2016 DNAKKFIESFA
+2016 DNAKSFIGSFA
-2027 SRFSIDSHLTVNL
+2027 SRFSKDSPLTVNL
-2040 NTQRL
+2040 NTGRL
-2045 MDKDYINNMSKY
+2045 TDKDYINNISKY

-2104 TGAPKTS
+2104 TGAPKAS

-2117 DNTYTTTSDGRVYDE
+2117 DNTYTTTSDGRVYND

-2146 DETNKPQEEP
+2146 DEATKPQEEP
-2156 KEEPTEKQEEKDKQ
+2156 TEEPTEKQKEKDKQ
-2170 EKQEEKPVESV
+2170 EKQEEKPTESI

-2194 KRRAKPKEEN
+2194 RRRAKPEEKK

-2212 NKPEINQDQIDTTRT
+2212 NRPEINQDQIDTTRT
-2227 RQSNNR
+2227 RQNNNR

-2247 TSTAEPT
+2247 TSTSV
-2254 EPKKTVRQRSI
+2254 EPKKTIRQKSI
-2265 DKAISIFPNMDKSRI
+2265 DKAISIFPNIDKSRI
-2280 EGVVN
+2280 EGIVN
-2285 RIFDAVEGNEGAMQI
+2285 RIFDAVESNTGAMQI
-2300 LDDIKTVVSFFKKV
+2300 LEDIKTVVSFFKKV

-2326 NNFINAVLDPMERE
+2326 NNFINAVLDPIERE
-2340 KLNEESSREFNVE
+2340 ELDEEATREFNIE
-2353 NKDFNLRTMEV
+2353 SKDFNLRTMEI
-2364 IDKVSSALREYLD
+2364 IDKVSSAFREYSD
-2377 GYVTIKSKALLNI
+2377 GYITVKSKVLLNI
-2390 FKIIKSAV
+2390 FKIIRNTV
-2398 DSLGKNMIVLN
+2398 NVLGKNTIVLN

-2420 SIIIGETGD
+2420 SIITGEPVD
-2429 SATEDLR
+2429 SGTEELR
-2436 VRYAY
+2436 TRYAY
-2441 SNLSNQVKSWLH
+2441 SNLSDQVKSWLN

>member
-1 MEVKEQKP
+1 MKAKEQKP

-20 RLLQEQNAQNFKIDA
+20 RLLQEQNARNFKIDA

-63 PTVVQSPLYGSNTKL
+63 PTVVQSPLYNSNTKL

-133 YGIASAA
+133 YGIVSAA
-140 VNHDFS
+140 VNQDFS
-146 KLWDNDVTRTAQA
+146 KLWDNDVTRVAQA
-159 INDAS
+159 INDTA
-164 EEWLPNYYTKQQTEG
+164 EEWLPNYYTKQQTED
-179 SWYSPSNIL
+179 SWYSPSNIF

-208 YSGGLYTKGIDLIAK
+208 YSGGLYTKGINLVAK
-223 GIGGLR
+223 GLGGLR

-278 HVKDYVDIYRQKV
+278 NSKDYVDIYRKKY
-291 DAHTAEGI
+291 DALTAEGI

-350 TRANM
+350 TRDNM
-355 GNADFIANLPILT
+355 GNADLLANLPILT
-368 LGNWFTLGK
+368 LGNWLTFGK

-385 ARNISKVTTRATKE
+385 ARNTSKVTTRATKE

-452 ALMAARE
+452 TLMAARE
-459 PLKEGFEEMTQAAAA
+459 PLKEGNEEMAQAAAA

-589 NGNLERDIKHLIAQ
+589 SGNLERDIKHLIAQ

-652 MDGFTEEDAKSILD
+652 MEGFTEEDAKSILD

-676 GNLNALTKRREELV
+676 ENLNALTKRKDELV
-690 AQSEELTKQK
+690 AQFEELVKQK
-700 EAALK
+700 DAAAKAIEDFKNSTEPTEEQQVQLAAASDTINRINE
-705 GIESFRN
+705 GIE
-712 STTLTPEESAKI
+712 
-724 QVAEQ
+724 
-729 TVARIDETVKN
+729 N
-740 IGNTIED
+740 INNTIDD
-747 IDKQLKDKKSS
+747 INKQLQDKKSS
-758 VVSPYL
+758 IISPYL
-764 NENGDLKTP
+764 NEDGDLKTP

-788 KILKFVTGAMDSID
+788 KILDFITGAMDSID

-823 MLDWKDRANSMGTSL
+823 MLDWKDRANSMGTTM

-851 IEKLARLDEELK
+851 IEELARLDEELK
-863 GVDVKHLTKEELQT
+863 GVDIQHLTKEELQT

-903 DIQSNSKEDMGLA
+903 DIESNSKEDMGLA
-916 LARLLNEEKETEIDG
+916 LARLLNEDKEIEIDG
-931 KKQKVGD
+931 KKQKIGD
-938 YLFNSLKTT
+938 YLFNAIKTT
-947 INANAAAAQDEKE
+947 INANAVSTQDDK
-960 NFITTLS
+960 NSFITTLS

-976 STYNKLLKEY
+976 NTYNKLLTEY
-986 MKNPSE
+986 TKNPSE
-992 IDKAHQDT
+992 IDKAHQAT
-1000 LNKAEREAN
+1000 TNRAEREVN
-1009 NKKSKKTKDS
+1009 NKKSKSTKNK
-1019 LRFDGSIGDLTK
+1019 LRFDGAIGDLTK
-1031 DLRDNRE
+1031 DLRDSKGE
-1038 ELENIGAD
+1038 IENIGID
-1046 EFKNSLDENQLE
+1046 EFKDSLDERQLK
-1058 AFNEAEKLLDGID
+1058 AFEGAESLLDGID

-1088 AMLANLDDSIEGV
+1088 AMLDNLDDSIEGV
-1101 NNIDE
+1101 NNVDE

-1112 SLDPSEALERA
+1112 SVDPSEALEKA
-1123 LEAGNLD
+1123 LEASNLD
-1130 DIAKLDRIEELEA
+1130 DIAKLDKIEELEA
-1143 QYREFIDQD
+1143 QYREFIEQD

-1182 DEAEEERVKEPKE
+1182 DEAEEKRIKEPKE
-1195 RKLRVPKE
+1195 RKLRVPKD
-1203 RKKGEN
+1203 RKKRQT
-1209 LANRKKANARN
+1209 LSDRKKTTVRG
-1220 KARKE
+1220 KAGKE

-1237 KEAVKKQGT
+1237 KEAVKTQGT
-1246 NSDIANRNARRKKVG
+1246 SSNIADRNKRRKEKG
-1261 YSSNF
+1261 YSNNF

-1280 DLLTYVQYIKENPS
+1280 DLLTYVQYIKENPNN
-1294 RIPKFVASKLFP
+1294 IPKFVASKLFP
-1306 GIKTQEDF
+1306 SIKTQEDF
-1314 IKAYTKYIEA
+1314 RKAYTKYIEA

-1329 KDNGAFE
+1329 KDNRAFE
-1336 YVKHNLKANDK
+1336 YVKHNLKANAK
-1347 LVFTVDEELNNK
+1347 LIFTVDEELNNK
-1359 AGVPVVIIKAV
+1359 AGVPVVIIKAI

-1416 YKASKVKSS
+1416 FKASKAKE
-1425 QKQNVKSS
+1425 NTN
-1433 TEQSEDKFNFSTTSG
+1433 TEQ
-1448 TRENRYEV
+1448 
-1456 TPHKKIDKDGNTV
+1456 
-1469 ITYSAK
+1469 
-1475 VTYVK
+1475 
-1480 GAPKGH
+1480 
-1486 QEGEVRTLEDGNGF
+1486 Q
-1500 TKLDFDDIDFAEYA
+1500 
-1514 AGDHREDGTIVT
+1514 
-1526 KDEVDKE
+1526 
-1533 DIKKSR
+1533 
-1539 EIITNLLTDLL
+1539 
-1550 SNKLNTTIRKIII
+1550 
-1563 AKDGRVFVDF
+1563 
-1573 QGKDLRVPL
+1573 
-1582 KKEAVSK
+1582 
-1589 YLDKYSSQSKDDL
+1589 
-1602 IHITNTSQGYS
+1602 
-1613 NLGKIQEWSKKTAD
+1613 
-1627 VRTEP
+1627 
-1632 DGFGVKNGLTYFKK
+1632 
-1646 SHEGGRGGD
+1646 
-1655 NITIW
+1655 
-1660 FRDELSQSIKEKIP
+1660 
-1674 KLLDESK
+1674 
-1681 DLNEFGDKV
+1681 
-1690 TELINTESLQINNE
+1690 E
-1704 EFVGTEATIVKPT
+1704 EFI
-1717 YFSSMEEQLGSKKSS
+1717 
-1732 WEYYRDNINRTY
+1732 
-1744 GGIEYVTGVMY
+1744 
-1755 QATLEPAIKFAIDSR
+1755 
-1770 VLPIKYRS
+1770 
-1778 YLGKTRENAIEKSD
+1778 
-1792 LQEIINELKSLE
+1792 
-1804 INNPSELIEYVDRK
+1804 
-1818 SQEQVDSKEFVGAE
+1818 GAE

-1861 TIIFGVVND
+1861 TITFGVVND
-1870 SGMIS
+1870 SGIIS
-1875 TTNSSVD
+1875 TTKADVD
-1882 SKILQVDVAKAKEGQ
+1882 SKILQVDVANAKEGQ

-1906 GSLLPALCYGDVIE
+1906 GSLLPALCYGTKIE
-1920 DLLEKPNDW
+1920 ELLEKPNDW

-1939 SLTNIAQIGSNKN
+1939 KLTNIIQIGNNKIE
-1952 NVAKWLG
+1952 VAKWLG
-1959 ISTQTINV
+1959 ISTGTINI
-1967 SVGHLGTDNKFTED
+1967 SVGHLNADKEFIED
-1981 TDITNADRIRVA
+1981 DDIVNADRVRVA
-1993 YNDAKGERKYI
+1993 FNVKHKEKRQYM

-2016 DNAKKFIESFA
+2016 DNAKSFIGSFA
-2027 SRFSIDSHLTVNL
+2027 SRFSKYSPLTVNL
-2040 NTQRL
+2040 NTGRL
-2045 MDKDYINNMSKY
+2045 TDIDYINNMSKY

-2081 EIDNEPKERKPVKP
+2081 ELDNEPKKRKPVKP

-2117 DNTYTTTSDGRVYDE
+2117 DNTYTTTSDGRVYND

-2146 DETNKPQEEP
+2146 DEATKPQEES

-2170 EKQEEKPVESV
+2170 EKQEEKPTESV

-2194 KRRAKPKEEN
+2194 RRRTKPEEKK

-2212 NKPEINQDQIDTTRT
+2212 NRPDINQDQIDTTRT

-2247 TSTAEPT
+2247 TSTSA

-2265 DKAISIFPNMDKSRI
+2265 DKAISIFPNIDKSRI
-2280 EGVVN
+2280 EGIVN
-2285 RIFDAVEGNEGAMQI
+2285 RIFDAVESNTGAMQI
-2300 LDDIKTVVSFFKKV
+2300 LEDIKTVVSFFKKA

-2326 NNFINAVLDPMERE
+2326 NNFINAVLNPIE
-2340 KLNEESSREFNVE
+2340 KEELDEEATREFNIE
-2353 NKDFNLRTMEV
+2353 SKDFNLRTIEIM
-2364 IDKVSSALREYLD
+2364 DKVSSALREYLD
-2377 GYVTIKSKALLNI
+2377 GYITVKSKVLLNI
-2390 FKIIKSAV
+2390 FKIIRNTV
-2398 DSLGKNMIVLN
+2398 NVLGKNTIVLN

-2420 SIIIGETGD
+2420 SIITGEPVD
-2429 SATEDLR
+2429 SGTEELR
-2436 VRYAY
+2436 TRYAY
-2441 SNLSNQVKSWLH
+2441 SNLSDQVKSWLN

>member
-1 MEVKEQKP
+1 MKVKEQKP

-63 PTVVQSPLYGSNTKL
+63 PTVVQSPLYRSNTKL

-140 VNHDFS
+140 INQDFS
-146 KLWDNDVTRTAQA
+146 KLWDNDITRTAQA
-159 INDAS
+159 INDTA
-164 EEWLPNYYTKQQTEG
+164 EEWLPNYYTTQQTE
-179 SWYSPSNIL
+179 SPWYSPKNL
-188 SANFIFDKVIK
+188 FTANFIFDKVIK

-208 YSGGLYTKGIDLIAK
+208 YSGGLYTKGIDLVAK
-223 GIGGLR
+223 GLGGLR

-278 HVKDYVDIYRQKV
+278 NSKDYVDIYRKKY
-291 DAHTAEGI
+291 DALTAEGI
-299 NDAYREFAINGG
+299 NDAYREFTINGG

-350 TRANM
+350 TRDNM
-355 GNADFIANLPILT
+355 GNADLLANLPILT
-368 LGNWFTLGK
+368 LGNWLTFGK

-385 ARNISKVTTRATKE
+385 ARNTSKVTTRATKE

-459 PLKEGFEEMTQAAAA
+459 PLKEGNEEMAQAAAA

-533 MGSPTFGKKNNSTS
+533 MGSPTFGKRNNSTS

-589 NGNLERDIKHLIAQ
+589 SGNLERDVKHLIAQ

-676 GNLNALTKRREELV
+676 ENLNALTKRRDKLVAQTEELV
-690 AQSEELTKQK
+690 KQQ
-700 EAALK
+700 AAAAK
-705 GIESFRN
+705 AIEDFKN
-712 STTLTPEESAKI
+712 STEPTEEQQAQLAAASDTI
-724 QVAEQ
+724 N
-729 TVARIDETVKN
+729 RINESIEN
-740 IGNTIED
+740 INNTIDD
-747 IDKQLKDKKSS
+747 IDKQLQDKKSS
-758 VVSPYL
+758 IISPYS

-788 KILKFVTGAMDSID
+788 KILKFITGAMDSID

-823 MLDWKDRANSMGTSL
+823 MLDWKDRANSMGTTM

-851 IEKLARLDEELK
+851 IEELARLDKELK
-863 GVDVKHLTKEELQT
+863 GVDVQHLTKEELQT

-886 ILKNIIGGSKSI
+886 VLKNIIGGSKSI
-898 VKLLE
+898 IKLLE

-916 LARLLNEEKETEIDG
+916 LARLLNEDKEIEIDG
-931 KKQKVGD
+931 KKQKIGD
-938 YLFNSLKTT
+938 YLFNAIKTN
-947 INANAAAAQDEKE
+947 INANAVATQDDK
-960 NFITTLS
+960 NSFITTLS

-976 STYNKLLKEY
+976 NTYNKLLTEY
-986 MKNPSE
+986 TKNPSE
-992 IDKAHQDT
+992 IDKAHQAT
-1000 LNKAEREAN
+1000 TNRAEREAN
-1009 NKKSKKTKDS
+1009 NKKSKSTKDK
-1019 LRFDGSIGDLTK
+1019 LRFDGTIGDLTK
-1031 DLRDNRE
+1031 DLKDNKG
-1038 ELENIGAD
+1038 ELENIGID
-1046 EFKNSLDENQLE
+1046 EFKDSLDESQLK
-1058 AFNEAEKLLDGID
+1058 AFEGAESLLDGID

-1077 NTSDLEDEVKK
+1077 NTSDLEDEVKD

-1101 NNIDE
+1101 NNVDE

-1112 SLDPSEALERA
+1112 SLDPSEALEKA
-1123 LEAGNLD
+1123 LEASNLD
-1130 DIAKLDRIEELEA
+1130 DVAKLDKIEELEA

-1167 IKDIEEKA
+1167 IKNMEERA
-1175 KKAADAL
+1175 KRAADAL
-1182 DEAEEERVKEPKE
+1182 DKTEEERVKEPKE
-1195 RKLRVPKE
+1195 RKLREPKE

-1209 LANRKKANARN
+1209 LANRRKANART
-1220 KARKE
+1220 KTEKE
-1225 EQPKSRPSVEED
+1225 EQPKSKPSVEED
-1237 KEAVKKQGT
+1237 KKAVKMQGT
-1246 NSDIANRNARRKKVG
+1246 NSDIANRNARRKKTG
-1261 YSSNF
+1261 YSNNF

-1280 DLLTYVQYIKENPS
+1280 DLLTYAQYIKENPS
-1294 RIPKFVASKLFP
+1294 RIPKFVSSKLFP
-1306 GIKTQEDF
+1306 NIKTQEDF

-1336 YVKHNLKANDK
+1336 YVKHNLKADDK
-1347 LVFTVDEELNNK
+1347 LIFTVDEELNNK
-1359 AGVPVVIIKAV
+1359 AGVPVVIIKAI
-1370 DKEGNSHVVGTMKT
+1370 DKDGNSHVVGTMKT
-1384 ELDFMSINTKT
+1384 ELDFMSINTRT

-1402 EAAQKKLYDEIVYK
+1402 EAAQKKLYDEVVYK
-1416 YKASKVKSS
+1416 FKASKAKGS
-1425 QKQNVKSS
+1425 QGKRTLRESFKEVGLEAGEFVGNIENNPS
-1433 TEQSEDKFNFSTTSG
+1433 NSTTS
-1448 TRENRYEV
+1448 ELSHIQAEV
-1456 TPHKKIDKDGNTV
+1456 IRKSARRVFADIANSNNLRLHSAIVSRGISATANTLSILYKALDAVKKGRMSVDEAMALLEYHLRVDDDTHKELL
-1469 ITYSAK
+1469 A
-1475 VTYVK
+1475 
-1480 GAPKGH
+1480 
-1486 QEGEVRTLEDGNGF
+1486 
-1500 TKLDFDDIDFAEYA
+1500 KLD
-1514 AGDHREDGTIVT
+1514 
-1526 KDEVDKE
+1526 K
-1533 DIKKSR
+1533 
-1539 EIITNLLTDLL
+1539 
-1550 SNKLNTTIRKIII
+1550 
-1563 AKDGRVFVDF
+1563 
-1573 QGKDLRVPL
+1573 QP
-1582 KKEAVSK
+1582 
-1589 YLDKYSSQSKDDL
+1589 SQSKDDL

-1613 NLGKIQEWSKKTAD
+1613 DLGEIQEWSKKTAD

-1660 FRDELSQSIKEKIP
+1660 FRDEPSQSIKEKIP

-1690 TELINTESLQINNE
+1690 TKLINAESSQGNNE
-1704 EFVGTEATIVKPT
+1704 EFI
-1717 YFSSMEEQLGSKKSS
+1717 
-1732 WEYYRDNINRTY
+1732 
-1744 GGIEYVTGVMY
+1744 
-1755 QATLEPAIKFAIDSR
+1755 
-1770 VLPIKYRS
+1770 
-1778 YLGKTRENAIEKSD
+1778 
-1792 LQEIINELKSLE
+1792 
-1804 INNPSELIEYVDRK
+1804 
-1818 SQEQVDSKEFVGAE
+1818 GAE

-1847 TESSISSIF
+1847 TESSVSSIF

-1861 TIIFGVVND
+1861 TITFGVVND

-1906 GSLLPALCYGDVIE
+1906 GSLLPALCYGTTIE
-1920 DLLEKPNDW
+1920 ELLEKPNDW

-1959 ISTQTINV
+1959 ISTQTINM
-1967 SVGHLGTDNKFTED
+1967 SVGHLDAKNKFTED
-1981 TDITNADRIRVA
+1981 TDITNADKIRVA
-1993 YNDAKGERKYI
+1993 YNDTKGDRKYM
-2004 YIALSDDKTISH
+2004 YITLSDDKTISH

-2027 SRFSIDSHLTVNL
+2027 SRFSIESPLTVNL
-2040 NTQRL
+2040 NTQKL

-2081 EIDNEPKERKPVKP
+2081 ELDNEPKDKKPVKP
-2095 TKKPTETTP
+2095 TKKPTETTS
-2104 TGAPKTS
+2104 TGAPKVS

-2117 DNTYTTTSDGRVYDE
+2117 DNTYTTTSDGRVYNE

-2140 ERTKVL
+2140 ERNKIL
-2146 DETNKPQEEP
+2146 DETAKPQEEP

-2170 EKQEEKPVESV
+2170 DKQEEKPTESV

-2194 KRRAKPKEEN
+2194 RRRAKPEEKK

-2212 NKPEINQDQIDTTRT
+2212 NRPEINQDQIDTTRT
-2227 RQSNNR
+2227 RQNNNR

-2247 TSTAEPT
+2247 TSTSVEPT
-2254 EPKKTVRQRSI
+2254 EPKKTVRQKSI
-2265 DKAISIFPNMDKSRI
+2265 DKAISIFPNIDKSRI
-2280 EGVVN
+2280 EGIVN
-2285 RIFDAVEGNEGAMQI
+2285 RIFDAVESNTGAMQI
-2300 LDDIKTVVSFFKKV
+2300 LGDIKSAVNFFKKTA
-2314 STPIANISTRAY
+2314 TPIGNISTRAY
-2326 NNFINAVLDPMERE
+2326 NNFINAVLDPIE
-2340 KLNEESSREFNVE
+2340 KEELDEEATREFNIE
-2353 NKDFNLRTMEV
+2353 SKDFNLRAIEV
-2364 IDKVSSALREYLD
+2364 MDKVSSALREYLD
-2377 GYVTIKSKALLNI
+2377 GYITIKSKALLNI
-2390 FKIIKSAV
+2390 FKIIRNTV
-2398 DSLGKNMIVLN
+2398 NVLGKNAIVLN

-2420 SIIIGETGD
+2420 SIITGETVD
-2429 SATEDLR
+2429 SETEDLR
-2436 VRYAY
+2436 TRYAY
-2441 SNLSNQVKSWLH
+2441 SNLSDQVKSWL
-2453 NRGTNIDAYN
+2453 NSRGTNIDAYN

>member
-63 PTVVQSPLYGSNTKL
+63 PTVVQSPLYGSKTRL

-128 ILGIP
+128 TLGTI
-133 YGIASAA
+133 YGIGSAFA
-140 VNHDFS
+140 NQDFS
-146 KLWDNDVTRTAQA
+146 KLWDNEVTRAAQA

-164 EEWLPNYYTKQQTEG
+164 EEWLPNYYTTQQTE
-179 SWYSPSNIL
+179 SPWYSLSNIF
-188 SANFIFDKVIK
+188 SANFIFDKVVK
-199 NIGFTVGAA
+199 NIGFTIGAA
-208 YSGGLYTKGIDLIAK
+208 YSGGLYTKGINLVAK
-223 GIGGLR
+223 GLGGLR

-237 FKEAAELG
+237 FREAAELG

-278 HVKDYVDIYRQKV
+278 NSKDYVDIYRQKI

-329 LQDKLY
+329 LRDKLY
-335 KLQRAKEQAYKEIDA
+335 KLQGAKEQAYKEIDA
-350 TRANM
+350 TRDNM
-355 GNADFIANLPILT
+355 GNADLLANLPILT
-368 LGNWFTLGK
+368 LGNWLTFGK

-385 ARNISKVTTRATKE
+385 ARNTSKVTTRATKE
-399 AMAAAKAEGKE
+399 AMTAAKAEGKE
-410 AVERLNNIVKKA
+410 AIERLNNIVKKT

-452 ALMAARE
+452 ALMAVRE
-459 PLKEGFEEMTQAAAA
+459 PLKEGNEEMAQSAAA

-577 AEIVSHVNRILK
+577 AKIVSHVNRILK
-589 NGNLERDIKHLIAQ
+589 SGNLERDIKHLIAQ

-676 GNLNALTKRREELV
+676 ENLNALTKRRDELV
-690 AQSEELTKQK
+690 AQSEELVKQK
-700 EAALK
+700 DAAAKAVEDFKNNTEPTEEQQAQLATASDTINRINE
-705 GIESFRN
+705 GIE
-712 STTLTPEESAKI
+712 
-724 QVAEQ
+724 
-729 TVARIDETVKN
+729 N
-740 IGNTIED
+740 INNTIDD
-747 IDKQLKDKKSS
+747 IDKQLQDKKSS
-758 VVSPYL
+758 IISPYL

-823 MLDWKDRANSMGTSL
+823 MLDWKDRANSMGTTM

-851 IEKLARLDEELK
+851 IEELARLDEKLK
-863 GVDVKHLTKEELQT
+863 GVDVQHLTKEELQT

-947 INANAAAAQDEKE
+947 INANAAATQDEKE

-967 DLRKIGENY
+967 DLKKIGENY

-992 IDKAHQDT
+992 IDKAHQAT
-1000 LNKAEREAN
+1000 LNRAEREAN

-1046 EFKNSLDENQLE
+1046 EFKNSLDENQLK

-1088 AMLANLDDSIEGV
+1088 AMLTNLDDSIEGV

-1123 LEAGNLD
+1123 LEASNLD

-1143 QYREFIDQD
+1143 QYREFIEQD

-1182 DEAEEERVKEPKE
+1182 DEAEEKRVKEPKE

-1209 LANRKKANARN
+1209 IANRKKANARN
-1220 KARKE
+1220 KAGKE

-1294 RIPKFVASKLFP
+1294 RIPKFIPSKLFP
-1306 GIKTQEDF
+1306 SIKAQEDF

-1347 LVFTVDEELNNK
+1347 LIFTIDEELNNK
-1359 AGVPVVIIKAV
+1359 AGVPVVIIKAI

-1416 YKASKVKSS
+1416 FKASKVKP
-1425 QKQNVKSS
+1425 Q
-1433 TEQSEDKFNFSTTSG
+1433 E
-1448 TRENRYEV
+1448 
-1456 TPHKKIDKDGNTV
+1456 TPQDV
-1469 ITYSAK
+1469 
-1475 VTYVK
+1475 
-1480 GAPKGH
+1480 
-1486 QEGEVRTLEDGNGF
+1486 Q
-1500 TKLDFDDIDFAEYA
+1500 
-1514 AGDHREDGTIVT
+1514 
-1526 KDEVDKE
+1526 
-1533 DIKKSR
+1533 
-1539 EIITNLLTDLL
+1539 
-1550 SNKLNTTIRKIII
+1550 
-1563 AKDGRVFVDF
+1563 
-1573 QGKDLRVPL
+1573 
-1582 KKEAVSK
+1582 
-1589 YLDKYSSQSKDDL
+1589 KDDL

-1613 NLGKIQEWSKKTAD
+1613 DLGEIQEWSKKTAD

-1632 DGFGVKNGLTYFKK
+1632 DGFGIKNGLTYFKK

-1660 FRDELSQSIKEKIP
+1660 FRDEPSQSIKEKIP

-1690 TELINTESLQINNE
+1690 TELINTESSQINNE
-1704 EFVGTEATIVKPT
+1704 EFI
-1717 YFSSMEEQLGSKKSS
+1717 
-1732 WEYYRDNINRTY
+1732 
-1744 GGIEYVTGVMY
+1744 
-1755 QATLEPAIKFAIDSR
+1755 
-1770 VLPIKYRS
+1770 
-1778 YLGKTRENAIEKSD
+1778 
-1792 LQEIINELKSLE
+1792 
-1804 INNPSELIEYVDRK
+1804 
-1818 SQEQVDSKEFVGAE
+1818 GAE

-1861 TIIFGVVND
+1861 TITFGVVND

-1875 TTNSSVD
+1875 TTNSNVD

-1906 GSLLPALCYGDVIE
+1906 GSLLPALCYGTTIE
-1920 DLLEKPNDW
+1920 ELLKKPNDW

-1939 SLTNIAQIGSNKN
+1939 SLTNIVQIGSNKI

-2027 SRFSIDSHLTVNL
+2027 SRFSIDSPLTVNL

-2146 DETNKPQEEP
+2146 DEANKSQEEP

-2300 LDDIKTVVSFFKKV
+2300 LDDIKTVVSFFKKA

-2326 NNFINAVLDPMERE
+2326 NNFINIVLEPMERE
-2340 KLNEESSREFNVE
+2340 KLDEEATREFNIE
-2353 NKDFNLRTMEV
+2353 SKDFDLKIMEV
-2364 IDKVSSALREYLD
+2364 LDKVSSAFREYLD
-2377 GYVTIKSKALLNI
+2377 GYVTVKSKALLNI

-2420 SIIIGETGD
+2420 SIIIGETED

>member
-1 MEVKEQKP
+1 MKVKEQKP

-63 PTVVQSPLYGSNTKL
+63 PTVVQSPLYGSKTRL

-164 EEWLPNYYTKQQTEG
+164 EEWLPNYYTNQQTEG
-179 SWYSPSNIL
+179 SWYSPSNIF

-229 AMALTGKT
+229 AMAFTGKT
-237 FKEAAELG
+237 FREAAELG

-278 HVKDYVDIYRQKV
+278 NSKDYVDIYRQKV

-350 TRANM
+350 TRDNM
-355 GNADFIANLPILT
+355 GNADLLANLPILT
-368 LGNWFTLGK
+368 LGNWLTFGK

-385 ARNISKVTTRATKE
+385 ARNTSKVTTRATKE
-399 AMAAAKAEGKE
+399 AMTAAKAEGKE

-459 PLKEGFEEMTQAAAA
+459 PLKEGFEEMNQAAAA

-589 NGNLERDIKHLIAQ
+589 SGNLERDIKHLIAQ

-618 KMSFKDSEL
+618 KMLFKDSEL

-676 GNLNALTKRREELV
+676 ENLNALTKRREELV

-758 VVSPYL
+758 IVSPYL

-916 LARLLNEEKETEIDG
+916 LARLLNEEKEVEIDG

-938 YLFNSLKTT
+938 YLFNALKTT

-992 IDKAHQDT
+992 IDKAHQAT

-1101 NNIDE
+1101 NNVDE

-1123 LEAGNLD
+1123 LEASNLD

-1209 LANRKKANARN
+1209 LADRKKANARK
-1220 KARKE
+1220 KAGKE

-1347 LVFTVDEELNNK
+1347 LVFTIDEELNNK

-1395 DLTYGTT
+1395 DSTYGTT

-1613 NLGKIQEWSKKTAD
+1613 DLGEIQEWSKKTAD

-1660 FRDELSQSIKEKIP
+1660 FRDEPSQSIKEKIP

-1690 TELINTESLQINNE
+1690 TELINTESSQINNE
-1704 EFVGTEATIVKPT
+1704 EFI
-1717 YFSSMEEQLGSKKSS
+1717 
-1732 WEYYRDNINRTY
+1732 
-1744 GGIEYVTGVMY
+1744 
-1755 QATLEPAIKFAIDSR
+1755 
-1770 VLPIKYRS
+1770 
-1778 YLGKTRENAIEKSD
+1778 
-1792 LQEIINELKSLE
+1792 
-1804 INNPSELIEYVDRK
+1804 
-1818 SQEQVDSKEFVGAE
+1818 GAE

-1861 TIIFGVVND
+1861 TIVFGVVND

-2027 SRFSIDSHLTVNL
+2027 SRFSIDSPLTVNL

-2146 DETNKPQEEP
+2146 DEANKSQEEP
-2156 KEEPTEKQEEKDKQ
+2156 KGEPTEKQEEKDKQ

-2181 DLASQILGGAKRG
+2181 DLASQILGGARRG
-2194 KRRAKPKEEN
+2194 KRRAKPEEKKDN
-2204 EDKKKDDD
+2204 EKKDDD
-2212 NKPEINQDQIDTTRT
+2212 NKPEINQDQIDTTRA

-2254 EPKKTVRQRSI
+2254 ELKKTVRQRSI

-2326 NNFINAVLDPMERE
+2326 NNFINAVLDPIEKE
-2340 KLNEESSREFNVE
+2340 KLDEESSREFNVE

-2377 GYVTIKSKALLNI
+2377 GYITIKSKALLNI